1 MKKVIGAATA
11 TVFGLGAFTTTATAE
26 TIVTADVLNVRE
38 KPTTES
44 KVVEKVKNGEE
55 LKVIN
60 TEDGWSKI
68 ELNGKEVFVSSEFTK
83 DIYHVTADLLNV
95 RSESNTES
103 KILGRLKKDDV
114 IESTK
119 QVKDGWLQ
127 FEYKGKTAYVNVS
140 FLSSKAPIEKKAGEK
155 TKQVAKVQKTVKAK
169 EEVKVQ
175 EVAKPKEE
183 VKVQEVAKPKEEVK
197 VQEVAKPKEE
207 VKVQE
212 VAKPKEEVKVQEV
225 AKPKE
230 EVKVQ
235 EVVKPKEEVKVQ
247 EVAKA
252 KEEEKAQ
259 EIAKAKEEEKAQ
271 EIAKA
276 KEEEK
281 AREIAKAKEEAKAQ
295 EIAKTKEEEKAQE
308 IAKAKEEAK
317 AQEIAKAK
325 EEAKAQEIAK
335 AKEEAK
341 AQEITKAK
349 EEAKAQEIAKAKE
362 EEKAREIA
370 KAKEEAKA
378 REIAKAKEEEK
389 AREIAK
395 AKEEAKAREIA
406 KAKEEAKAR
415 EAIKTK
421 EESKNNTQSAKREL
435 TVVATAYTADPSEN
449 GTYGGRVLTAMGH
462 DLTANPNMR
471 IIAVDPKVI
480 PLGSKVWVEGYGE
493 AIAGDTGSA
502 IKGNRIDVLMGSK
515 SKAMNWGRQTVKV
528 KIL

>member
-1 MKKVIGAATA
+1 MKKIIGAATA
-11 TVFGLGAFTTTATAE
+11 TVFGLGAFTTSAIAE

-44 KVVEKVKNGEE
+44 KVIEKVKEGQK

-60 TEDGWSKI
+60 TEEGWSKI
-68 ELNGKEVFVSSEFTK
+68 DLNGKELFVSSEFTK
-83 DIYHVTADLLNV
+83 DIYHVTANLLNV
-95 RSESNTES
+95 RSEANTES
-103 KILGRLKKDDV
+103 EILGRLKKDDV
-114 IESTK
+114 IESTH
-119 QVKDGWLQ
+119 QAKDGWLQ
-127 FEYKGKTAYVNVS
+127 FEYKGKTAYANVS
-140 FLSSKAPIEKKAGEK
+140 FLSSTAPSEKKAGEK
-155 TKQVAKVQKTVKAK
+155 TKQVTKVQKAVKAK
-169 EEVKVQ
+169 EEAKTQKVAKIQEIAKTKETTKMLEEVKVQ
-175 EVAKPKEE
+175 EVAKGKEE
-183 VKVQEVAKPKEEVK
+183 KKVQEIAKPKEETK
-197 VQEVAKPKEE
+197 VQEIAKPKEE
-207 VKVQE
+207 AKVKE
-212 VAKPKEEVKVQEV
+212 VEKVKEE
-225 AKPKE
+225 A
-230 EVKVQ
+230 
-235 EVVKPKEEVKVQ
+235 
-247 EVAKA
+247 
-252 KEEEKAQ
+252 KAQ
-259 EIAKAKEEEKAQ
+259 EIAKAKEEAKVQEIAKAKEEAKVKEVEKVKEEAKAQ

-276 KEEEK
+276 KEE
-281 AREIAKAKEEAKAQ
+281 AKAK
-295 EIAKTKEEEKAQE
+295 E

-325 EEAKAQEIAK
+325 EEAKAKEIAK

-341 AQEITKAK
+341 AKEIARAK

-362 EEKAREIA
+362 EAKAKEIA
-370 KAKEEAKA
+370 RAKEEAKAQEIARAKEEAKA
-378 REIAKAKEEEK
+378 REIE
-389 AREIAK
+389 K
-395 AKEEAKAREIA
+395 AKEEAKA
-406 KAKEEAKAR
+406 
-415 EAIKTK
+415 K

>member
-11 TVFGLGAFTTTATAE
+11 TIFGLGAFTTTATAE

-44 KVVEKVKNGEE
+44 KVVEKVKNGQE

-83 DIYHVTADLLNV
+83 DVYHVTANLLNV
-95 RSESNTES
+95 RTEANTES
-103 KILGRLKKDDV
+103 EILGRLKKDDV
-114 IESTK
+114 IESTH

-127 FEYKGKTAYVNVS
+127 FEYKGKTAYANVS
-140 FLSSKAPIEKKAGEK
+140 FLSSTAPTEKKTEEK
-155 TKQVAKVQKTVKAK
+155 MKQVAKVQKSVKEKKEVKTQKVAKAKETTKAQEIVKPKEEAKVSEKVKVKEEPKVQEIVKPKEEAKVK
-169 EEVKVQ
+169 EEVKVKEEPKAQ
-175 EVAKPKEE
+175 EIVKPKEEAKVKEE
-183 VKVQEVAKPKEEVK
+183 VKVKEEPKAQEIVKHKEEAKVKEEVK
-197 VQEVAKPKEE
+197 VKEE
-207 VKVQE
+207 LKAQE
-212 VAKPKEEVKVQEV
+212 I
-225 AKPKE
+225 
-230 EVKVQ
+230 
-235 EVVKPKEEVKVQ
+235 VKPKEE
-247 EVAKA
+247 
-252 KEEEKAQ
+252 
-259 EIAKAKEEEKAQ
+259 
-271 EIAKA
+271 AKA

-281 AREIAKAKEEAKAQ
+281 AREIAKAKEE
-295 EIAKTKEEEKAQE
+295 ER
-308 IAKAKEEAK
+308 AKEV
-317 AQEIAKAK
+317 
-325 EEAKAQEIAK
+325 
-335 AKEEAK
+335 
-341 AQEITKAK
+341 
-349 EEAKAQEIAKAKE
+349 
-362 EEKAREIA
+362 
-370 KAKEEAKA
+370 
-378 REIAKAKEEEK
+378 
-389 AREIAK
+389 
-395 AKEEAKAREIA
+395 
-406 KAKEEAKAR
+406 
-415 EAIKTK
+415 
-421 EESKNNTQSAKREL
+421 SKNNIESAKREL

>member
-44 KVVEKVKNGEE
+44 KVVEKVKNGQE

-83 DIYHVTADLLNV
+83 DVYHVTANLLNV
-95 RSESNTES
+95 RTEANTDSE
-103 KILGRLKKDDV
+103 ILGRLKKDDV
-114 IESTK
+114 IESTH

-127 FEYKGKTAYVNVS
+127 FEYKGKTAYANVS
-140 FLSSKAPIEKKAGEK
+140 FLSSTAPTEKKTEEK
-155 TKQVAKVQKTVKAK
+155 TKQVAKVQKSVKEKKEVKTQKVAKAKETTKAQEIVKPKEEAKVVKVKEEGKAQEIVKPKEEGKAQEIVKPKEEAKVK
-169 EEVKVQ
+169 EEVKVKEEEKAQ
-175 EVAKPKEE
+175 EIVKPKEEAKIKEE
-183 VKVQEVAKPKEEVK
+183 VKV
-197 VQEVAKPKEE
+197 
-207 VKVQE
+207 
-212 VAKPKEEVKVQEV
+212 
-225 AKPKE
+225 
-230 EVKVQ
+230 
-235 EVVKPKEEVKVQ
+235 
-247 EVAKA
+247 
-252 KEEEKAQ
+252 KEEEKVQ
-259 EIAKAKEEEKAQ
+259 EIAKAKEEEKA
-271 EIAKA
+271 KA

-281 AREIAKAKEEAKAQ
+281 AREIV
-295 EIAKTKEEEKAQE
+295 
-308 IAKAKEEAK
+308 
-317 AQEIAKAK
+317 
-325 EEAKAQEIAK
+325 
-335 AKEEAK
+335 
-341 AQEITKAK
+341 
-349 EEAKAQEIAKAKE
+349 KAKE
-362 EEKAREIA
+362 EE
-370 KAKEEAKA
+370 KA

-395 AKEEAKAREIA
+395 AKEEEKAREIA
-406 KAKEEAKAR
+406 KAKEEEKAR
-415 EAIKTK
+415 EIAKAK
-421 EESKNNTQSAKREL
+421 EEEKAREIAKAKEEEKAREIAKAKEEERAREIAKAKEEERAKEASKNNIQSAKREL

>member
-114 IESTK
+114 IESTN

-140 FLSSKAPIEKKAGEK
+140 FLSSKAPIEKKADEK
-155 TKQVAKVQKTVKAK
+155 TKQVAKVQKSVKAKEEAKTQKITKAKETIKPK

-175 EVAKPKEE
+175 EVVKPKEE

-252 KEEEKAQ
+252 KEEAKVQ
-259 EIAKAKEEEKAQ
+259 EIAKAKEEA
-271 EIAKA
+271 
-276 KEEEK
+276 
-281 AREIAKAKEEAKAQ
+281 
-295 EIAKTKEEEKAQE
+295 KAQE

-341 AQEITKAK
+341 AQEIAKAKEEAKAREIAKAK

-378 REIAKAKEEEK
+378 Q
-389 AREIAK
+389 EIAK
-395 AKEEAKAREIA
+395 AKEEAKV
-406 KAKEEAKAR
+406 R
-415 EAIKTK
+415 EALKAK
-421 EESKNNTQSAKREL
+421 EESKNNAQSAKREL
-435 TVVATAYTADPSEN
+435 MVVATAYTADPSEN

>member
-44 KVVEKVKNGEE
+44 KVVEKVKNGQE

-83 DIYHVTADLLNV
+83 DVYHVTANLLNV
-95 RSESNTES
+95 RTEANTDSE
-103 KILGRLKKDDV
+103 ILGRLKKDDV
-114 IESTK
+114 IESTH

-127 FEYKGKTAYVNVS
+127 FEYKGKTAYANVS
-140 FLSSKAPIEKKAGEK
+140 FLSSTAPTEKKTEEK
-155 TKQVAKVQKTVKAK
+155 TKQVAKVQKSVKEKKEVKTQKVAKAKETTKAQEIVKPKEEAKVVKVKEEGKAQEIVKPKEEGKAQEIVKPKEEAKVK
-169 EEVKVQ
+169 EEVKVKEEEKEQ
-175 EVAKPKEE
+175 EIVKPKEEAKIKEE
-183 VKVQEVAKPKEEVK
+183 VKV
-197 VQEVAKPKEE
+197 
-207 VKVQE
+207 
-212 VAKPKEEVKVQEV
+212 
-225 AKPKE
+225 
-230 EVKVQ
+230 
-235 EVVKPKEEVKVQ
+235 
-247 EVAKA
+247 
-252 KEEEKAQ
+252 KEEEKVQ

-281 AREIAKAKEEAKAQ
+281 
-295 EIAKTKEEEKAQE
+295 T
-308 IAKAKEEAK
+308 
-317 AQEIAKAK
+317 
-325 EEAKAQEIAK
+325 
-335 AKEEAK
+335 
-341 AQEITKAK
+341 
-349 EEAKAQEIAKAKE
+349 
-362 EEKAREIA
+362 
-370 KAKEEAKA
+370 

-395 AKEEAKAREIA
+395 AKEEER
-406 KAKEEAKAR
+406 AKEA
-415 EAIKTK
+415 
-421 EESKNNTQSAKREL
+421 SKNNIQSAKREL

>member
-1 MKKVIGAATA
+1 MEANMKKVIGAATA

-44 KVVEKVKNGEE
+44 KVVEKVKNGQE

-83 DIYHVTADLLNV
+83 DVYHVTANLLNV
-95 RSESNTES
+95 RTEANTDSE
-103 KILGRLKKDDV
+103 ILGRLKKDDV
-114 IESTK
+114 IESTH

-127 FEYKGKTAYVNVS
+127 FEYKGKTAYANVS
-140 FLSSKAPIEKKAGEK
+140 FLSSTAPTEKKTEEK
-155 TKQVAKVQKTVKAK
+155 TKQVAKVQKSVKEKKEVKTQKVAKAKETTKAQEIVKPKEEAKVVKVKEEPKAQEIVKPKEEAKVK
-169 EEVKVQ
+169 EEVKV
-175 EVAKPKEE
+175 KEE
-183 VKVQEVAKPKEEVK
+183 EKAQEI
-197 VQEVAKPKEE
+197 
-207 VKVQE
+207 
-212 VAKPKEEVKVQEV
+212 
-225 AKPKE
+225 
-230 EVKVQ
+230 
-235 EVVKPKEEVKVQ
+235 VKPKEE
-247 EVAKA
+247 AKI
-252 KEEEKAQ
+252 KEEEKVQ

-281 AREIAKAKEEAKAQ
+281 AREIAKAKEEEKAR
-295 EIAKTKEEEKAQE
+295 EIVKAKEEEKAQE
-308 IAKAKEEAK
+308 IAKAKEEEK
-317 AQEIAKAK
+317 VREIAKVK
-325 EEAKAQEIAK
+325 EEEK
-335 AKEEAK
+335 AK
-341 AQEITKAK
+341 
-349 EEAKAQEIAKAKE
+349 EIAKAKE

-370 KAKEEAKA
+370 KAKEEE
-378 REIAKAKEEEK
+378 RAKEV
-389 AREIAK
+389 
-395 AKEEAKAREIA
+395 
-406 KAKEEAKAR
+406 
-415 EAIKTK
+415 
-421 EESKNNTQSAKREL
+421 SKNNIQSAKREL